1 MITVPELYT
10 VLVAVVPLYVAM
22 ILAYGSVRWWAI
34 FSPEQCTGI
43 NRFVAVF
50 AVPLLSFHFIASND
64 PYNMNVRFIAADSLQ
79 KIIFLFA
86 AAISYARGGATLDW
100 AISAFSLA
108 TLPNTLVVGIPLLT
122 AMYGDFS
129 SSLMVQ
135 IVVLQCVVW
144 YALLLFLYEY
154 RAARALLRARYPGAE
169 VDSVV
174 SGDPCT
180 SSGCYVARIVPGNEK
195 TIVSS
200 PQNSKELR
208 MFARNG
214 DALSVPHDASKE
226 IRLTVSSTIAEGE
239 GSEERSSSPTAEAV
253 VGNLQQTPIAMVM
266 TKPILITVWR
276 KLIRNPNTYSSLVGL
291 VWSLISFR
299 CHIRMPRILDKSIS
313 ILSDAGLGMAMFSL
327 GLFMGLQPKIVACGR
342 SAAIFSMAMRFIAG
356 PAVMAAVSFGLG
368 LRGTLLRIA
377 IVQAALPQGIVT
389 FVFAKDYD
397 VLPSVLSTGVIFG
410 MLIALPITLLYY
422 FVLDL

>member
-1 MITVPELYT
+1 MITGAEFYNVM
-10 VLVAVVPLYVAM
+10 VAVVPLYVAM

-64 PYNMNVRFIAADSLQ
+64 PYNMNVRFVAADSLQ
-79 KIIFLFA
+79 KIIVLFA

-129 SSLMVQ
+129 ASLMVQ

-144 YALLLFLYEY
+144 YTLLLFLYEY
-154 RAARALLRARYPGAE
+154 RAAQALLLARHPGFDAG
-169 VDSVV
+169 SVV
-174 SGDPCT
+174 AGDRSA
-180 SSGCYVARIVPGNEK
+180 SSGCHAS
-195 TIVSS
+195 TIAPADEMSVTSS
-200 PQNSKELR
+200 PQNSKELH
-208 MFARNG
+208 MFVRNE
-214 DALSVPHDASKE
+214 DASSVPHDASKE
-226 IRLTVSSTIAEGE
+226 IRLTVSSPIESG
-239 GSEERSSSPTAEAV
+239 GGEERSSSSTAM
-253 VGNLQQTPIAMVM
+253 GSLQEIPKTMGL
-266 TKPILITVWR
+266 TKMILIMVWK
-276 KLIRNPNTYSSLVGL
+276 KLIQNPNTYSSLVGM

-299 CHIRMPRILDKSIS
+299 WHIGMPIIVEKSIS
-313 ILSDAGLGMAMFSL
+313 ILSDAGLGMAMFSI
-327 GLFMGLQPKIVACGR
+327 GLFMALQPKTVSCGR
-342 SAAIFSMAMRFIAG
+342 SATIFSMAMRFITG
-356 PAVMAAVSFGLG
+356 PMVMAVVSFALG

-377 IVQAALPQGIVT
+377 ILQAALPQGIVT
-389 FVFAKDYD
+389 FVFAKDYE
-397 VLPSVLSTGVIFG
+397 VLPTVLSTGVIFG

-422 FVLDL
+422 IVLGM